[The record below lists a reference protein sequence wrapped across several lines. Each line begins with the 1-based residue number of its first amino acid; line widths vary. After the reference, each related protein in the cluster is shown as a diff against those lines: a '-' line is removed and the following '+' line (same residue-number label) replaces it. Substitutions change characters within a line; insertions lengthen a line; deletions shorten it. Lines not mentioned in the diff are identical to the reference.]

1 MTTVNALKDLY
12 SSLPP
17 EIQWALVACG
27 IVLTARLIVWAMISL
42 SIEADDEEDDD
53 DEEDSL

>member
-1 MTTVNALKDLY
+1 MTIVNAIKDLY

-17 EIQWALVACG
+17 EIQWALAACG
-27 IVLTARLIVWAMISL
+27 IVLFARLIVWAMISM

-53 DEEDSL
+53 DEDFL